1 MEQEESEWVF
11 GSKDTPCVC
20 VCVCYEQ
27 LLEKSYFSPQSSDV
41 FSYS

>member
-20 VCVCYEQ
+20 VCCEQ